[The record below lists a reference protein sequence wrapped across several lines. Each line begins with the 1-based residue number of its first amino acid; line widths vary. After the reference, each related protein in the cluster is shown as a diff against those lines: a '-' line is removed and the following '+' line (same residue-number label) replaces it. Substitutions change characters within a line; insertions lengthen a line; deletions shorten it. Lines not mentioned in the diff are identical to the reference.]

1 MTKKLTRCVWG
12 LRGEFPGG
20 LRGDGGHGQDA
31 AISMFRDCCNKP
43 RFPRRVAQSVP
54 KFFDRGVQA
63 VIEGTEGV
71 LGPESLTQF
80 IPGNNFAGVLQ
91 QQREQPERLFLQ
103 LYLDAFL
110 VQLSRTKID
119 SKGAEAHGPQTWN
132 GSINITFELMH
143 ALYHFEN

>member
-20 LRGDGGHGQDA
+20 LRGDGGHRQEE
-31 AISMFRDCCNKP
+31 AISMFRECFNKP
-43 RFPRRVAQSVP
+43 RFLRRVAQSVP

-91 QQREQPERLFLQ
+91 QQREVVTRDELRKRLWPE
-103 LYLDAFL
+103 
-110 VQLSRTKID
+110 
-119 SKGAEAHGPQTWN
+119 
-132 GSINITFELMH
+132 
-143 ALYHFEN
+143 